1 MYRSEEEGTLILFT
15 LFEVGI
21 VDDDDV
27 DNAEDIVSGSM
38 RVSRVF
44 GVIGQLYLYFGGRA
58 LVEGALIDSQERD
71 RLKSSLVSMRAL
83 THHSFA

>member
-1 MYRSEEEGTLILFT
+1 MYRSVEEGTLILFT

-38 RVSRVF
+38 RVPRVF
-44 GVIGQLYLYFGGRA
+44 GVGVIGLLYFGGRA
-58 LVEGALIDSQERD
+58 LCGAFIDSQESD
-71 RLKSSLVSMRAL
+71 RSKSSLVSMRAL